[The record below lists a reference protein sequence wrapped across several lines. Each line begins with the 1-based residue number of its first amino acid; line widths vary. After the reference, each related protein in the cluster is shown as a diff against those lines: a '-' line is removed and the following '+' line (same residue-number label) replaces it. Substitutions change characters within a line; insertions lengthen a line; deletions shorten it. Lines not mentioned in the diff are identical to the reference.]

1 MVGLSSIY
9 RNFLLILIIALIWS
23 CDKPTDAITYC
34 DCASWENWK
43 NDPDIKCGFITVPE
57 DHDKPMG
64 KTIQIAF
71 AIFNSK
77 CKSDNPVPVVILTR
91 GPGGRALASPDRWIN
106 HESRQVGDVIV
117 VEQRGIGLSSPLPD
131 ISETFINIIA
141 ADASSE
147 EEKAITLNAMQEKVA
162 EIKAL
167 GINLSKY
174 NSTQNAKDIGALMNA
189 LPYEKYNL
197 YGTYYGTKL
206 GIMTMKYFPS
216 KIGAAILDG
225 PTILNNTALE
235 ARFPHLIR
243 AFNQLYEDCAN
254 DPACSAAHPDL
265 QAETIEAIQSLKEK
279 PFTVRLLDRDFT
291 LNPQDAVFFIRYLFY
306 KADAFETV
314 PRFVHAINVRD
325 TAVVEELGDFP
336 ARMLKG
342 ANNSTFFSFTAYEE
356 YSENTPSNVQAFMKS
371 NPELAEGMA
380 WFQAFIPALVQW
392 HDGRVSQEETK
403 LENIAVPTLIITN
416 DLDPLMPP
424 HNTKLFEDALLN
436 EHVIKVNS
444 FEAEAEGDCISHIRT
459 NFLLDPTG
467 KIDTTCLQTGLAK
480 N

>member
-1 MVGLSSIY
+1 MVGRSYLI
-9 RNFLLILIIALIWS
+9 NTLAVLLFAVALWS
-23 CDKPTDAITYC
+23 CDNESDPITYC
-34 DCASWENWK
+34 DCSEWDGWK
-43 NDPDIKCGFITVPE
+43 SKEDVQCGFLTVPE
-57 DHDKPMG
+57 DHSKPMG
-64 KTIQIAF
+64 KSIKIAF
-71 AIFNSK
+71 AIFKSKNSDK
-77 CKSDNPVPVVILTR
+77 ETIPVIYLPA
-91 GPGGRALASPDRWIN
+91 GPGGRTLDSPNRWED
-106 HESRQVGDVIV
+106 HEARQVGDLIV

-147 EEKAITLNAMQEKVA
+147 EEKEITLKAMQDKVA
-162 EIKAL
+162 EIKGL

-174 NSTQNAKDIGALMNA
+174 NSTQNAKDLGTLMEA
-189 LPYEKYNL
+189 LPYDKYNL

-206 GIMTMKYFPS
+206 GIMTMKYFTS
-216 KIGAAILDG
+216 KIHAAILDK

-243 AFNQLYEDCAN
+243 AFNRLYEQCASDSTCN
-254 DPACSAAHPDL
+254 AAHPNL
-265 QAETIEAIQSLKEK
+265 QAETIEAIQSLKDN
-279 PFTVRLLDRDFT
+279 PFTVKLLDRDFT

-325 TAVVEELGDFP
+325 TTVIEELGDFP

-356 YSENTPSNVQAFMKS
+356 YSDKTPSNVSAFMES
-371 NPELAEGMA
+371 NPELAEGVA

-392 HDGRVSQEETK
+392 HDGRVSQEENT
-403 LENIAVPTLIITN
+403 LENIPIPTLIITN

-424 HNTKLFEDALLN
+424 HNTKLFEDALLDN
-436 EHVIKVNS
+436 QVLRLNHYE
-444 FEAEAEGDCISHIRT
+444 EDYEGNCVSKIRT
-459 NFLLDPTG
+459 DFFLNCDGRINT
-467 KIDTTCLQTGLAK
+467 KCLELNRTQ
-480 N
+480 